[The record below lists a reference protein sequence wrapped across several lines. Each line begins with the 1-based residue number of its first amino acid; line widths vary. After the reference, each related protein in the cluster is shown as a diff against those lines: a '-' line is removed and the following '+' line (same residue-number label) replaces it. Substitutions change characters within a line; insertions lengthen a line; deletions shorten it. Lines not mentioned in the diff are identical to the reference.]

1 MYDATYK
8 KIALDFIS
16 ILHAILRKVVELD
29 NEYFVRGFFEWK
41 NLFEKKKK
49 KKKIQENSSKN
60 TSVEKNE

>member
-1 MYDATYK
+1 MYDASYK

-49 KKKIQENSSKN
+49 KKFQENSSKN

>member
-1 MYDATYK
+1 MYDASYK

-41 NLFEKKKK
+41 KK